1 MSTTITAIIFDFG
14 GVLIDWDPRYLYRRY
29 FPNQP
34 DAMENFLLEIRFA
47 EWNLRQDKGR
57 PFAEA
62 VASLSAD
69 FPQYAHLIRAYW
81 EHWEESIPGP
91 MAGSIRILKQ
101 LKQAGYPLYGLSNWS
116 AETFPIA
123 YKKYDFFKLFDDIIL
138 SGEVKLIKPDP
149 AIFNLTL
156 KRIRRSASECLLIDD
171 SITNIEAARRLGF
184 KTIHFQS
191 PDQLETEL
199 SNLQLLKSPQW
210 QEQYK

>member
-1 MSTTITAIIFDFG
+1 MPTTITAIIFDFG
-14 GVLIDWDPRYLYRRY
+14 GVLIDWDPRNIYHRY
-29 FPNQP
+29 FPGPPQAVE
-34 DAMENFLLEIRFA
+34 DFLSEINFA
-47 EWNLRQDKGR
+47 QWNLQQDKGR

-81 EHWEESIPGP
+81 EHWEESILGP
-91 MAGSIRILKQ
+91 IAGSIRILKQ

-123 YKKYDFFKLFDDIIL
+123 YKKYDFFKLFDGIIL

-156 KRIRRSASECLLIDD
+156 QRIRRSASECLLIDD